1 MKSIKY
7 LCVIIALGTCT
18 GCSDFLEREPLTAL
32 SPTTFWNTEDDL
44 RLALNNLYENMN
56 ISYSTDNRSA
66 DTFAAAANDIS
77 SGTYTPPN
85 TDDTWDN
92 CYSYIR
98 IANDFLENYERA
110 DVTDEI
116 KNRYAGEARFFRAY
130 YYYQL
135 VTRFGGVPLITQT
148 LDMDSPELQ
157 SARADKADVWALIFE
172 DLEFAATHIP
182 PKSQMTD
189 DIGRITQGAAYAFWA
204 RAALY
209 AGTHY
214 KFHEGSNYEN
224 YLQMAVNAARAVMD
238 SGEYSLYPD
247 YRNLFL
253 YAGIDCDEHILTY
266 RYSEADGTFNPVP
279 RYIIYD
285 FDCEPTKYVADNFL
299 CKDGLPID
307 KSAYPVEYLPAG
319 QEFENRDPRMAL
331 TLWRPG
337 DDYDSAPFLPSL
349 FSQTRSGYMFKKYGV
364 ESAFTYEPTA
374 VYVNNILIRYA
385 EVLLT
390 YAEAL
395 YELND
400 EISDADLDLSINLL
414 RDRFNGDPNQLP
426 HLTNAFVEQ
435 YGLSMRDEIRRERR
449 SEMSGEARRY
459 DDIIRWK
466 IAETELPRAILGIQF
481 DADAYPDVVAGED
494 VILDENG
501 FIVVQSAASR
511 TFDVEKDYLYPLP
524 LRELSLN
531 PNLEQ
536 NPGWN

>member
-7 LCVIIALGTCT
+7 LCAVIAFGACT
-18 GCSDFLEREPLTAL
+18 SCSDFLEREPLTAL

-110 DVTDEI
+110 DVTNEI
-116 KNRYAGEARFFRAY
+116 KDRYAGEARFFRAY

-214 KFHEGSNYEN
+214 S
-224 YLQMAVNAARAVMD
+224 Q
-238 SGEYSLYPD
+238 SQ
-247 YRNLFL
+247 YRQL
-253 YAGIDCDEHILTY
+253 
-266 RYSEADGTFNPVP
+266 
-279 RYIIYD
+279 
-285 FDCEPTKYVADNFL
+285 
-299 CKDGLPID
+299 
-307 KSAYPVEYLPAG
+307 
-319 QEFENRDPRMAL
+319 
-331 TLWRPG
+331 LW
-337 DDYDSAPFLPSL
+337 A
-349 FSQTRSGYMFKKYGV
+349 
-364 ESAFTYEPTA
+364 
-374 VYVNNILIRYA
+374 
-385 EVLLT
+385 
-390 YAEAL
+390 
-395 YELND
+395 
-400 EISDADLDLSINLL
+400 
-414 RDRFNGDPNQLP
+414 
-426 HLTNAFVEQ
+426 
-435 YGLSMRDEIRRERR
+435 
-449 SEMSGEARRY
+449 
-459 DDIIRWK
+459 
-466 IAETELPRAILGIQF
+466 
-481 DADAYPDVVAGED
+481 
-494 VILDENG
+494 
-501 FIVVQSAASR
+501 
-511 TFDVEKDYLYPLP
+511 
-524 LRELSLN
+524 
-531 PNLEQ
+531 
-536 NPGWN
+536 